1 MPPARVDGSRFL
13 DQEKEYWQ
21 MIKINN
27 QKLEK
32 QIKEILQNSKFGS
45 VEEYL
50 SARIYLDY
58 IAIRNKRNPF

>member
-1 MPPARVDGSRFL
+1 
-13 DQEKEYWQ
+13 

-32 QIKEILQNSKFGS
+32 QIKEILQNSRFAS

-50 SARIYLDY
+50 LARIKVDLAD
-58 IAIRNKRNPF
+58 AKKSALRL

>member
-1 MPPARVDGSRFL
+1 
-13 DQEKEYWQ
+13 

-32 QIKEILQNSKFGS
+32 QINEILQNSRFAS

-50 SARIYLDY
+50 IYATGRDWEIARKHKL
-58 IAIRNKRNPF
+58 

>member
-1 MPPARVDGSRFL
+1 MPPAQVDGSRLL

-32 QIKEILQNSKFGS
+32 QIKEILQNSRFAS

-50 SARIYLDY
+50 IYAACRDWGLAR
-58 IAIRNKRNPF
+58 KRKL

>member
-1 MPPARVDGSRFL
+1 
-13 DQEKEYWQ
+13 

-32 QIKEILQNSKFGS
+32 QIKEILQNSRFAS

-50 SARIYLDY
+50 GF
-58 IAIRNKRNPF
+58 AINRDRKIVEKKRL